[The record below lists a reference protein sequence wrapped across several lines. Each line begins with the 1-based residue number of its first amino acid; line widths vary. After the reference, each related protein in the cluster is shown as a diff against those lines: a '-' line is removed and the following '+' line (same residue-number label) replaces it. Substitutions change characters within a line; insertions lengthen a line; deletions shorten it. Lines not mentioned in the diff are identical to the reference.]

1 MPELYIV
8 SFDKVGAVAAD
19 LRKLHEDPKNE
30 VLLETAKKY
39 RTYTQNLEKVIF
51 DECRMPKA
59 ELAAAGF
66 DVKQMEQDGIFKEM
80 ELGKEPQKLYPLK
93 SKLNEQIQMD
103 GLYAIKAVKNEYNE
117 ICKARLRF
125 RNSSRTPRSASN

>member
-1 MPELYIV
+1 
-8 SFDKVGAVAAD
+8 
-19 LRKLHEDPKNE
+19 
-30 VLLETAKKY
+30 
-39 RTYTQNLEKVIF
+39 
-51 DECRMPKA
+51 MPKA

-117 ICKARLRF
+117 SVSSCKARLRF
-125 RNSSRTPRSASN
+125 RNSSKTPRSASS